1 MAGGSVML
9 KANDKRVKD
18 ICEEVWG
25 MNAFKLFRTLH
36 DRKLISDGTVSAT
49 DMFDDDFLFDFRAQ
63 LVVSLFNERFPQEA
77 IV

>member
-25 MNAFKLFRTLH
+25 MNAFKLFRTLR

-49 DMFDDDFLFDFRAQ
+49 DMFDDDFLFDFRAT
-63 LVVSLFNERFPQEA
+63 LVANLFQERFPGEA